1 MKKMKAQSQF
11 ITSQTNIIYNMT
23 DDEIHVISSLEELNG
38 WEIVE
43 VKERDFNITV
53 WKCRRKE

>member
-1 MKKMKAQSQF
+1 MEQQNQF
-11 ITSQTNIIYNMT
+11 IPSQTNIIFDLDN
-23 DDEIHVISSLEELNG
+23 ENIHVISNMEELNA

>member
-1 MKKMKAQSQF
+1 MKAQSQF